1 MLTDLEHQLSE
12 LHARAGQW
20 EQQHAAAIERVD
32 SAWRASARNL
42 IHYLAIRSGDIRD
55 LQGRLRAIGLS
66 SLGRTESSVLAGL
79 ETVLYAVRK
88 LRGGDWSDADA
99 NQHYAGFIAGR
110 ELLRKHSDAFFGSP
124 PGGRLQRIMVTLPP
138 EAATQP
144 ELIRRL
150 LEAGMDWARI
160 NGAHDDPDAWRAM
173 QRHVRE
179 GSEQLGRPCRILFDL
194 PGPKLRTGPIV
205 PAEPIAKWSPQR
217 DDRGRPIRPA
227 VVWLA
232 PAGHTWDDK
241 PDFYLT
247 VDAGWLRP
255 IRPGDHI
262 HLRDTRGK
270 QRSLKVIAEQG
281 AARLCHG
288 WETSYIEVGTPLIAE
303 SAVGV
308 RGGETLLQQVPS
320 SPQVLWLRAGDH
332 LFLHADPK
340 PGRPAVLN
348 DDVCVL
354 EPASIS
360 CTLPEVLRDVKV
372 GERVL
377 FDDGRIAGHVT
388 EATAAGL
395 MIEITR
401 TRQNSAK
408 LRADKG
414 INLPDSELALRGL
427 TDTDR
432 ECLDVAAEFA
442 DAINLSFV
450 NHPDDVLELH
460 RELDRRTSRPVGVML
475 KIETKAGFRQFPRI
489 LLAAMQRP
497 PCSIMIA
504 RGDLAVEVGWE
515 RLAEVQE
522 EILWLCEA
530 AHVPAVWATQVLEN
544 LAQEG
549 VPSRA
554 EITDA
559 AMAQRAE
566 CVMLNKGPF
575 IIEAI
580 RTLDDILRRMNEH
593 QDKKTSR
600 LRPLNVAAMEPE

>member
-1 MLTDLEHQLSE
+1 MLTDLERQLSDLHSRAE
-12 LHARAGQW
+12 SWEQLHAPS
-20 EQQHAAAIERVD
+20 IERVD
-32 SAWRASARNL
+32 GAWRASARNL

-55 LQGRLRAIGLS
+55 LQGRLRSIGLS

-79 ETVLYAVRK
+79 ETVLYAVRT
-88 LRGGDWSDADA
+88 LRRGDWNEETVRERRSCM
-99 NQHYAGFIAGR
+99 QAGSA
-110 ELLRKHSDAFFGSP
+110 LLLEHCDHFFGP
-124 PGGRLQRIMVTLPP
+124 PREQRRQRIMVTLPP

-173 QRHVRE
+173 QQHVRD
-179 GSEQLGRPCRILFDL
+179 GSARLGRPCRILFDL
-194 PGPKLRTGPIV
+194 PGPKLRTGPIA

-217 DDRGRPIRPA
+217 DDRGRPNRPA

-232 PAGHTWDDK
+232 PAGHAWDDQ
-241 PDFYLT
+241 PDFVLN
-247 VDAGWLRP
+247 VDADWLRQ

-270 QRSLKVIAEQG
+270 QRQLKVIAEQG
-281 AARLCHG
+281 SARMCHG
-288 WETSYIEVGTPLIAE
+288 WETSYVEVGTPLIAE

-308 RGGETLLQQVPS
+308 NGSETLLLQVPS
-320 SPQVLWLRAGDH
+320 APQVLWLRAGDQ

-340 PGRPAVLN
+340 PGRPAIL
-348 DDVCVL
+348 DEDGCVL
-354 EPASIS
+354 EPAHIS
-360 CTLPEVLRDVKV
+360 CTLPEVLRDVRV

-377 FDDGRIAGHVT
+377 FDDGRISGQVT
-388 EATAAGL
+388 EAAADGL

-401 TRQNSAK
+401 TRQNAAK

-414 INLPDSELALRGL
+414 INLPDSDLALRGL

-450 NHPDDVLELH
+450 NHPDDVLEVH

-475 KIETKAGFRQFPRI
+475 KIETKAGFRQLPRI

-530 AHVPAVWATQVLEN
+530 AHIPAVWATQVLEN